1 MIIDPK
7 TCAIEAAGILKDK
20 KGQDILVLDIS
31 SVAVFSD
38 YFVIATGISPIHVQ
52 ALADEVEQRLTEE
65 GYRLRSKE
73 GYKDGKWIL
82 MDFYDVIVHIFVRSE
97 REYYML
103 ERLWVDARPIDLP
116 SNNIDTQKDL
126 EYNKENPIQF

>member
-31 SVAVFSD
+31 SIAVFSD

-52 ALADEVEQRLTEE
+52 ALADEVEQRLVAK
-65 GYRLRSKE
+65 GYRFKSKE
-73 GYKDGKWIL
+73 GYKDGRWVLI
-82 MDFYDVIVHIFVRSE
+82 DFYDVIVHIFTRSE

-103 ERLWVDARPIDLP
+103 ERLWADAKTIDLP
-116 SNNIDTQKDL
+116 
-126 EYNKENPIQF
+126 